1 MRSNFEARD
10 WRVPKSANP
19 DYYARF
25 VDQLSPEA
33 LLQLAQY
40 QPCRDAGGVKDA
52 TFELMVPAILMESG
66 GSVSGPEE
74 LRRRFHQLFGV
85 EIELGEVLHWLEQLE
100 RDGSVRRDG
109 AISVS
114 DRTRESL
121 ESRRIEFEALTGA
134 AFEEWCTSLLRLDP
148 HIADA
153 DMEVLWEDLNQLIGV
168 MVSYHGAEAALV
180 LYPEE
185 PRSEVLRSTLNS
197 RLNVLPERDKRL
209 DEVRREALEQFF
221 SAPTESQRR
230 YLANRLDHGFF
241 ATVGTLR
248 PSAAGVMREE
258 LAGHRLYLD
267 TNFLIPALGVA
278 GKRVGTPARRLL
290 ELTQRL
296 GVEVAVTTRTLDE
309 YQHSLRNS
317 RAEISRNLPRRRF
330 AGVLRT
336 QAQRNGGISI
346 TEGYLESYEL
356 KGSAVDDWFR
366 RAGLVEPKLEE
377 LGIALVDDEVTVV
390 ERQSRRI
397 DDYIKLLD
405 REASRWRKQRDELPM
420 EHDVIHR
427 LLIEKLRE
435 GQPRDFRSAKHW
447 FLTEDKLL
455 PHFGLLAIPGEGRP
469 RVPFCM
475 SGSAWAQIARCFT
488 PRTHDYDQMV
498 TDLLASPYISF
509 GRSLSFSEVQQVVN
523 RVSTILEDASPAV
536 VAAFVGDEVLQAV
549 TGAREQSEKDEVI
562 VEAYEH
568 KKDEME
574 ENISTLSAR
583 VEQMQAALAAKE
595 AEAEDAQ
602 RLKERLDATEQLL
615 AEEQEER
622 SRDRS
627 LSEEEI
633 RDLKQQRTEERAA
646 RESERLKREEAE
658 RVRRRHRKRVV
669 GIALSLL
676 AEAGLVALAVLGVI
690 APGLLLI
697 VGGLIVALVLAPIA
711 ESPRWAAR
719 VGYLLA
725 VLGVLVSAAG
735 LM

>member
-1 MRSNFEARD
+1 M
-10 WRVPKSANP
+10 
-19 DYYARF
+19 
-25 VDQLSPEA
+25 DQLSPEA

-40 QPCRDAGGVKDA
+40 QPCRDAGSVKDA
-52 TFELMVPAILMESG
+52 VFELMVPAVLMESG

-74 LRRRFHQLFGV
+74 LRRRFRQLFGV
-85 EIELGEVLHWLEQLE
+85 EIEQGEVLHWLEQLE
-100 RDGSVRRDG
+100 RDGSVCHNG
-109 AISVS
+109 TISIS

-121 ESRRIEFEALTGA
+121 ESRRAEFEALTGA
-134 AFEEWCTSLLRLDP
+134 AFEEWRTSLLRLDP

-153 DMEVLWEDLNQLIGV
+153 EMEILWDDLNQLIGV

-185 PRSEVLRSTLNS
+185 PRSEALRDTLNS
-197 RLNVLPERDKRL
+197 QLNVLPERDKRL
-209 DEVRREALEQFF
+209 DELRREALGQFF

-267 TNFLIPALGVA
+267 TNFLIPVLGVA
-278 GKRVGTPARRLL
+278 GKRVGTPAKRLL

-317 RAEISRNLPRRRF
+317 RADISRNLPRRRF
-330 AGVLRT
+330 AGVLRN
-336 QAQRNGGISI
+336 QARRTGGISL

-377 LGIALVDDEVTVV
+377 LGIALVDDDVTVV
-390 ERQSRRI
+390 ERESRRI
-397 DDYIKLLD
+397 DEYIKLLD

-427 LLIEKLRE
+427 LLIEKLRD
-435 GQPRDFRSAKHW
+435 GKPRDFRSAKHW

-455 PHFGLLAIPGEGRP
+455 PHFGLLAIPGEERP
-469 RVPFCM
+469 RIPFCM

-488 PRTHDYDQMV
+488 PRTDDYDQMV
-498 TDLLASPYISF
+498 TDLLASPYTSF

-574 ENISTLSAR
+574 ENISALSAR
-583 VEQMQAALAAKE
+583 VEQMQTALAAKE
-595 AEAEDAQ
+595 AEAEDAGK
-602 RLKERLDATEQLL
+602 LEERLCATELLL
-615 AEEQEER
+615 AEEKEER

-633 RDLKQQRTEERAA
+633 RDLKKRRAQEQAA
-646 RESERLKREEAE
+646 RKDEQLKREEAE
-658 RVRRRHRKRVV
+658 QARRRRRKRVV
-669 GIALSLL
+669 GIAVSLL
-676 AEAGLVALAVLGVI
+676 VEAGLIALTVLGVI
-690 APGLLLI
+690 PPGALLI
-697 VGGLIVALVLAPIA
+697 VGGLIVALVFAPIA
-711 ESPRWAAR
+711 EHPRWAAR

-725 VLGVLVSAAG
+725 VLGVLISAAE

>member
-1 MRSNFEARD
+1 M
-10 WRVPKSANP
+10 
-19 DYYARF
+19 
-25 VDQLSPEA
+25 DQLSPEA

-40 QPCRDAGGVKDA
+40 QPCRDAGSVKDA
-52 TFELMVPAILMESG
+52 TFAQMVPAILLESG

-74 LRRRFHQLFGV
+74 LRRRFHQLFVV
-85 EIELGEVLHWLEQLE
+85 EIEQGEILHWLEQLE
-100 RDGSVRRDG
+100 RDGSVRHSDT
-109 AISVS
+109 ISIS

-121 ESRRIEFEALTGA
+121 ELRRAEFEVLTDTA
-134 AFEEWCTSLLRLDP
+134 REEWCASLLRLDAD
-148 HIADA
+148 IADA
-153 DMEVLWEDLNQLIGV
+153 DMEILWADLNQLIGV
-168 MVSYHGAEAALV
+168 LVSYHGAEAALV

-185 PRSEVLRSTLNS
+185 PRSEALRDTLNS
-197 RLNVLPERDKRL
+197 QLNVLPERNKQL
-209 DEVRREALEQFF
+209 DELRREALRQFF

-290 ELTQRL
+290 ELTQHL
-296 GVEVAVTTRTLDE
+296 GVEVAVTTRTLTE
-309 YQHSLRNS
+309 YQHSLSNS
-317 RAEISRNLPRRRF
+317 REEISMNLPRRRF
-330 AGVLRT
+330 AGVLRN
-336 QAQRNGGISI
+336 QARRTGGISLA
-346 TEGYLESYEL
+346 EGYLESYEL

-377 LGIALVDDEVTVV
+377 LGIALIDDEVTGV
-390 ERQSRRI
+390 ERESLRI

-427 LLIEKLRE
+427 LLIERLRE
-435 GQPRDFRSAKHW
+435 GEPQDFRSAKYW

-455 PHFGLLAIPGEGRP
+455 PHFGLLAIPGEKRP

-488 PRTHDYDQMV
+488 PRTDDYDQMV

-509 GRSLSFSEVQQVVN
+509 GRSRSFGEVQQVVN
-523 RVSTILEDASPAV
+523 RISTILEDASPAV

-574 ENISTLSAR
+574 ENISALSAR

-595 AEAEDAQ
+595 AEAEDT
-602 RLKERLDATEQLL
+602 RKLRERLDATELLL
-615 AEEQEER
+615 AEERAER

-633 RDLKQQRTEERAA
+633 RDLKKRRAQEQAAKQDEQQ
-646 RESERLKREEAE
+646 KREAE
-658 RVRRRHRKRVV
+658 EQARRRLHKRVA
-669 GIALSLL
+669 GITLSLL
-676 AEAGLVALAVLGVI
+676 TEVGLVALTLLGVI
-690 APGLLLI
+690 SPGVLLI
-697 VGGLIVALVLAPIA
+697 VGGLIVALVLAPAA
-711 ESPRWAAR
+711 ENPRWAGR

-725 VLGVLVSAAG
+725 VLGALISAAE
-735 LM
+735 LK

>member
-1 MRSNFEARD
+1 M
-10 WRVPKSANP
+10 
-19 DYYARF
+19 
-25 VDQLSPEA
+25 DQLSPEA

-40 QPCRDAGGVKDA
+40 QPCRDAGSVKDA
-52 TFELMVPAILMESG
+52 TFELMVPAVLIESG
-66 GSVSGPEE
+66 GSVSGTEE
-74 LRRRFHQLFGV
+74 LRRRFHDLFGV
-85 EIELGEVLHWLEQLE
+85 EIEQDEVLHWLEQLE
-100 RDGSVRRDG
+100 RDGSVRRNST
-109 AISVS
+109 ISIS

-121 ESRRIEFEALTGA
+121 ESRRVEFEALTSTA
-134 AFEEWCTSLLRLDP
+134 VEEWCASLLRLDP

-153 DMEVLWEDLNQLIGV
+153 DMEALWEDLNQLIGV
-168 MVSYHGAEAALV
+168 MVSYHGAEAALI

-185 PRSEVLRSTLNS
+185 PRSEALRDTLSNQ
-197 RLNVLPERDKRL
+197 LNVLIERGKRL
-209 DEVRREALEQFF
+209 DELRREALRQFF
-221 SAPTESQRR
+221 SSPTESQRR

-258 LAGHRLYLD
+258 LSGHRLYLD

-296 GVEVAVTTRTLDE
+296 GVEVAVTSRTLDE
-309 YQHSLRNS
+309 YQHSLQNS
-317 RAEISRNLPRRRF
+317 RDDISKNLPRRRF
-330 AGVLRT
+330 AGVLRN
-336 QAQRNGGISI
+336 QARRTGGISL

-356 KGSAVDDWFR
+356 KGSTVDDWFR

-377 LGIALVDDEVTVV
+377 LGIALVDDELTAV
-390 ERQSRRI
+390 ERESRRI

-405 REASRWRKQRDELPM
+405 REAWRWRKQRDELPM

-427 LLIEKLRE
+427 LLIEKLRGGE
-435 GQPRDFRSAKHW
+435 PQNFRSAKQW

-455 PHFGLLAIPGEGRP
+455 PHFGLLAIPGEKRP
-469 RVPFCM
+469 RVPYCM

-488 PRTHDYDQMV
+488 PRTDDYDQMV
-498 TDLLASPYISF
+498 TDLLASPYVSF

-568 KKDEME
+568 KRDEME

-583 VEQMQAALAAKE
+583 VEQMQAAIAVKE
-595 AEAEDAQ
+595 AEDEDA
-602 RLKERLDATEQLL
+602 RKLEERLGATEILL
-615 AEEQEER
+615 AEERGER

-633 RDLKQQRTEERAA
+633 RNLKEQRAQEQAA
-646 RESERLKREEAE
+646 REGERREREEAAQAHH
-658 RVRRRHRKRVV
+658 RRRKRVA
-669 GIALSLL
+669 GIALMLL
-676 AEAGLVALAVLGVI
+676 SEAGLLAMAILGVI
-690 APGLLLI
+690 SPGVLLI
-697 VGGLIVALVLAPIA
+697 VGGLILALALVPVA

-725 VLGVLVSAAG
+725 VLGVLISAAE
-735 LM
+735 LK

>member
-1 MRSNFEARD
+1 M
-10 WRVPKSANP
+10 
-19 DYYARF
+19 
-25 VDQLSPEA
+25 
-33 LLQLAQY
+33 
-40 QPCRDAGGVKDA
+40 
-52 TFELMVPAILMESG
+52 
-66 GSVSGPEE
+66 
-74 LRRRFHQLFGV
+74 
-85 EIELGEVLHWLEQLE
+85 
-100 RDGSVRRDG
+100 
-109 AISVS
+109 
-114 DRTRESL
+114 
-121 ESRRIEFEALTGA
+121 
-134 AFEEWCTSLLRLDP
+134 
-148 HIADA
+148 
-153 DMEVLWEDLNQLIGV
+153 
-168 MVSYHGAEAALV
+168 
-180 LYPEE
+180 
-185 PRSEVLRSTLNS
+185 
-197 RLNVLPERDKRL
+197 NVLPKRSKRL
-209 DEVRREALEQFF
+209 DELRREALGQFF

-248 PSAAGVMREE
+248 PSAAAVMREE
-258 LAGHRLYLD
+258 LTGHRLYLD
-267 TNFLIPALGVA
+267 TNFLIPVLGVA

-317 RAEISRNLPRRRF
+317 RDEISRKLPRRRF
-330 AGVLRT
+330 AGVLRN
-336 QAQRNGGISI
+336 QARRTGGISL
-346 TEGYLESYEL
+346 TEGYFESYEL

-377 LGIALVDDEVTVV
+377 LGITLVDDEVTVV
-390 ERQSRRI
+390 ERESWRI
-397 DDYIKLLD
+397 DEYIKLLD
-405 REASRWRKQRDELPM
+405 REASRWRKQRDEMPM

-435 GQPRDFRSAKHW
+435 GEPRDFRSAKHW

-455 PHFGLLAIPGEGRP
+455 PHFGLLAIPGEKRP

-488 PRTHDYDQMV
+488 PRTNDYDQMV

-574 ENISTLSAR
+574 ENISILSAR
-583 VEQMQAALAAKE
+583 IEQMQAALTVKAAE
-595 AEAEDAQ
+595 VEDAR
-602 RLKERLDATEQLL
+602 RLKERLDATELLL
-615 AEEQEER
+615 AEEKKER

-633 RDLKQQRTEERAA
+633 RDLKARRTQEQAIRVDERQKREEEEQA
-646 RESERLKREEAE
+646 RRRRLKRVA
-658 RVRRRHRKRVV
+658 

-676 AEAGLVALAVLGVI
+676 TEAGLVVLTILGVI
-690 APGLLLI
+690 SLGVLLI
-697 VGGLIVALVLAPIA
+697 MGGLIVALVLAPIA
-711 ESPRWAAR
+711 ENPRWAAR

-735 LM
+735 LT